1 LQGESQ
7 GRKIREDFSLLRIA
21 LVSTSAIPTVDPQ
34 VMRYGGIEALVYY
47 ELQQLQALGHSVT
60 LFGAE
65 GSKAANS
72 EIVTGGTE
80 FELNKIAS
88 EHEVDFDIIHQWS
101 HIKPRSNATVQR
113 KTCCSVF
120 YTDEIGANPVFSC
133 HQVANAVNCP
143 ASKVIYPGIDTH
155 RYHVQEDREN
165 WFLFFNRISSFKGT
179 DIAIR
184 IAKNL
189 GIKLKI
195 AGHDGYFA
203 SDPSYIEMIKQE
215 CDGEQIEYLGE
226 QSFEEKIDLLSR
238 AKALLFPFRWLE
250 SFSLI
255 TVESL
260 LSGCPV
266 ICTSLGG
273 PREIVENGISGY
285 LCSSIDEFETAVK
298 NAHLLNPKE
307 CVKRGSYF
315 NSRRMTNEY
324 LDYYREIL
332 T

>member
-1 LQGESQ
+1 VQGE
-7 GRKIREDFSLLRIA
+7 GERRTIWKGGCRLKVA
-21 LVSTSAIPTVDPQ
+21 LVSTTAIPTSDPAK
-34 VMRYGGIEALVYY
+34 MGYGGIEALVYY
-47 ELQQLQALGHSVT
+47 HMKELQNFGHNVT
-60 LFGAE
+60 LFAAE
-65 GSKAANS
+65 DSDSSVTELVEAKSELELYRLAAKRES
-72 EIVTGGTE
+72 E
-80 FELNKIAS
+80 
-88 EHEVDFDIIHQWS
+88 FDIIHQWS
-101 HIKPRSNATVQR
+101 HIKPRSNAALQR

-120 YTDEIGANPVFSC
+120 YTDEIGSNPVFSC
-133 HQVANAVNCP
+133 HQVANAVNRP
-143 ASKVIYPGIDTH
+143 ASKVIYPGIDVQ
-155 RYHVQEDREN
+155 RYKVQEDREN

-203 SDPSYIEMIKQE
+203 SDPSYIEMIKRE

-226 QSFEEKIDLLSR
+226 QTFEEKIDLLSR

-273 PREIVENGISGY
+273 PREIVQNGISGY
-285 LCSSIDEFETAVK
+285 LCSSIDEFESAVK
-298 NAHLLNPKE
+298 SVHLLNLKD
-307 CVKRGSYF
+307 CVKRGLYF

-324 LDYYREIL
+324 LAYYREIL
-332 T
+332 A

>member
-1 LQGESQ
+1 MG
-7 GRKIREDFSLLRIA
+7 
-21 LVSTSAIPTVDPQ
+21 
-34 VMRYGGIEALVYY
+34 YGGIEALVWY
-47 ELQQLQALGHSVT
+47 ELKELQREGHKVT

-65 GSKAANS
+65 GSDSSLGEVVSAR
-72 EIVTGGTE
+72 TE
-80 FELNKIAS
+80 FELNKLAEERES
-88 EHEVDFDIIHQWS
+88 EFDIIHQWS

-120 YTDEIGANPVFSC
+120 YTDEIGSNPVFSC
-133 HQVANAVNCP
+133 HQVANAVNRP
-143 ASKVIYPGIDTH
+143 ASKVIYPGIDTQ

-165 WFLFFNRISSFKGT
+165 WFLFFNRISNFKGT

-203 SDPSYIEMIKQE
+203 SDPGFVEMIKQE

-226 QSFEEKIDLLSR
+226 QSFEEKTDLLSR

-255 TVESL
+255 IVESL

-273 PREIVENGISGY
+273 PREIVQNGISGY
-285 LCSSIDEFETAVK
+285 LCRSIDEFESAVK
-298 NAHLLNPKE
+298 NVHKLDPKE
-307 CVKRGSYF
+307 CAKRGLYF
-315 NSRRMTNEY
+315 NSKRMTDEY
-324 LDYYREIL
+324 LAYYREL
-332 T
+332 LK